1 MKTRHTFALQA
12 RMLLWIGAAVSIGL
26 AATITL
32 AVYLVTKI
40 AREGAINTALT
51 ESNAM
56 AELVAGQLN
65 EPVDTARSLAST
77 FEAVISSGEMPS
89 RTLAQSLLAQTL
101 AKNPQILGVWTCW
114 EPNAYDNRDA
124 QWANQEG
131 HDATGRLIAHY
142 FRQGTTVVAEP
153 LRDYATPGAGDYYLV
168 PRDAAKEVLLEP
180 TPFKIGGLEVLKT
193 TIVVPIL
200 DKGKVA
206 GVVGIDFTLQSLSQL
221 LAKQK
226 ISHNGYAALVSNH
239 LRFVY
244 HATADR
250 IGKGITDVDR
260 WLEPFIPKIKAGE
273 PFVTESYSYT
283 RQTTAMRIGAPVR
296 IGQTGAPWLMLITWP
311 ADEVMAS
318 VYQLRNLTLLV
329 GVGVLLLVLAI
340 VWVLARSIARPI
352 HDVADNLKIGAEQ
365 VTAAAASI
373 REASATVAGGASSQ
387 AASVEETSASCEELN
402 GMTQRNV
409 EHAQR
414 AHALAQK
421 TQQAADQGMTE
432 MKTMLGAM
440 HEIQASSANIAKIIK
455 TIDEIAFQTNI
466 LALNAAVEAA
476 RAGEAGAGFAVV
488 ADEVRSLAQ
497 RAATAARE
505 TASQIEDAIAR
516 SHHGGEICERVAA
529 SFAQIDEHA
538 RQVNALV
545 GEISTGAGEQT
556 RGIAHI
562 STAMVHI
569 ETSVQTAAAQ
579 TEETAT
585 AAEELNAQARV
596 LHDNVAVLFAL
607 IGNVR
612 SVAQNAEGEPSPDYT
627 PEPAAEEPPA
637 EEPEP
642 TPDPAASDASPSLN

>member
-1 MKTRHTFALQA
+1 MKTSHSFALQA

-40 AREGAINTALT
+40 AREGAINTALN

-65 EPVDTARSLAST
+65 QPVDTARSLASS
-77 FEAVISSGEMPS
+77 FEAIISSGEMPS

-101 AKNPQILGVWTCW
+101 TKNTQILGVWTCW

-131 HDATGRLIAHY
+131 HDATGRLVAHY
-142 FRQGTTVVAEP
+142 FRQGTTVVSEP

-168 PRDAAKEVLLEP
+168 PRDAAREVLLEP
-180 TPFKIGGLEVLKT
+180 TPIKVGDNEVLKT
-193 TIVVPIL
+193 TIVIPIL

-206 GVVGIDFTLQSLSQL
+206 GVVGLDFTLQNLSEL

-226 ISHNGYAALVSNH
+226 ISHGGYAALISNQ

-244 HATADR
+244 HATTER
-250 IGKGITDVDR
+250 IGKGINDVDR
-260 WLEPFIPKIKAGE
+260 WIEPFIPKIKAGE

-283 RQTTAMRIGAPVR
+283 SKTTAMRIGAPVR

-311 ADEVMAS
+311 TGEVMAS
-318 VYQLRNLTLLV
+318 VNQLRNLTLLV
-329 GVGVLLLVLAI
+329 GAGVLLLVLGV
-340 VWVLARSIARPI
+340 VWTLARSIARPI

-373 REASATVAGGASSQ
+373 SEASATVAGGASAQ
-387 AASVEETSASCEELN
+387 AASVEETSSSCEELTS
-402 GMTQRNV
+402 MTKRNV
-409 EHAQR
+409 EHAER

-421 TQQAADQGMTE
+421 TQQAADQGRTE
-432 MKTMLGAM
+432 METMLGAM
-440 HEIQASSANIAKIIK
+440 HEIQASSASIAKIIK

-488 ADEVRSLAQ
+488 ADEVRNLAQ

-505 TASQIEDAIAR
+505 TAAQIEDAIAR
-516 SHHGGEICERVAA
+516 TKHGGEICQRVAA

-556 RGIAHI
+556 RGIDHI
-562 STAMVHI
+562 SSAMGQI

-596 LHDNVAVLFAL
+596 LHNNVAVLFAL

-612 SVAQNAEGEPSPDYT
+612 SPARPADDRSPADYSS
-627 PEPAAEEPPA
+627 EFAAEESTA
-637 EEPEP
+637 E
-642 TPDPAASDASPSLN
+642 DSASKPAAGAGGVSPSLN

>member
-1 MKTRHTFALQA
+1 MKNSHSFALQA
-12 RMLLWIGAAVSIGL
+12 RMLLWIGAAVSLGL
-26 AATITL
+26 VATITL
-32 AVYLVTKI
+32 AVYLVTRI
-40 AREGAINTALT
+40 AREGAINTALN

-65 EPVDTARSLAST
+65 EPVDTARSLASS
-77 FEAVISSGEMPS
+77 FEAIISSGEMPS

-101 AKNPQILGVWTCW
+101 TQNTQILGVWTCW

-142 FRQGTTVVAEP
+142 FRQGATVVSEP

-168 PRDAAKEVLLEP
+168 PRDAAREVLLEP
-180 TPFKIGGLEVLKT
+180 SPFKVGDKEVLKT
-193 TIVVPIL
+193 TIVIPIM

-206 GVVGIDFTLQSLSQL
+206 GAVGIDFTLQNLGEL

-226 ISHNGYAALVSNH
+226 ISHGGYAALVSNQ

-244 HATADR
+244 HASADH
-250 IGKGITDVDR
+250 IGKGISDVDH
-260 WLEPFIPKIKAGE
+260 WIDPFIPKIKAGE

-283 RQTTAMRIGAPVR
+283 SKTTAMRIGAPVR

-311 ADEVMAS
+311 AEEVMAS
-318 VYQLRNLTLLV
+318 VNSLRNLTLLV
-329 GVGVLLLVLAI
+329 GAGVLLLVLGV
-340 VWVLARSIARPI
+340 VWTLARSIARPI
-352 HDVADNLKIGAEQ
+352 HEVADNLKVGAEQ

-373 REASATVAGGASSQ
+373 SEASATVAGGASAQ
-387 AASVEETSASCEELN
+387 AASVEETSSSCEELTS
-402 GMTQRNV
+402 MTKRNV
-409 EHAQR
+409 EHAER

-421 TQQAADQGMTE
+421 TQQAAEQGRTE
-432 MKTMLGAM
+432 METMLGAM
-440 HEIQASSANIAKIIK
+440 HEIQASSASIAKIIK

-488 ADEVRSLAQ
+488 ADEVRNLAQ

-505 TASQIEDAIAR
+505 TAAQIEDAIAR
-516 SHHGGEICERVAA
+516 TKHGGEICQRVAA

-545 GEISTGAGEQT
+545 GEITSGAGEQT
-556 RGIAHI
+556 RGIDHI
-562 STAMVHI
+562 SSAMGQI

-612 SVAQNAEGEPSPDYT
+612 STARNADNESSADYSSDFAAQESTAEG
-627 PEPAAEEPPA
+627 PASKPV
-637 EEPEP
+637 
-642 TPDPAASDASPSLN
+642 TTASDASPSLN

>member
-1 MKTRHTFALQA
+1 MKTSHTFALQS

-26 AATITL
+26 AAIIIVT
-32 AVYLVTKI
+32 VYLVTRI
-40 AREGAINTALT
+40 AREGAINTAQN

-65 EPVDTARSLAST
+65 EPIDTARSLAST
-77 FEAVISSGEMPS
+77 FEAIISSGEMPS

-101 AKNPQILGVWTCW
+101 AKDANILGVWTCW

-142 FRQGTTVVAEP
+142 FRQGSTVVAEP

-168 PRDAAKEVLLEP
+168 PRNAAREVLLEP
-180 TPFKIGGLEVLKT
+180 TPFKVGNQDVLKT

-206 GVVGIDFTLQSLSQL
+206 GVVGIDFTLQNLSQL
-221 LAKQK
+221 LARQK
-226 ISHNGYAALVSNH
+226 ISHNGYAALVSNQM
-239 LRFVY
+239 RFVY
-244 HATADR
+244 HASADH
-250 IGKGITDVDR
+250 IGKGISDVDR
-260 WLEPFIPKIKAGE
+260 WIEPFIPKIKAGE

-283 RQTTAMRIGAPVR
+283 SKTTAMRIGAPVR
-296 IGQTGAPWLMLITWP
+296 IGQSGAPWLMLITWP
-311 ADEVMAS
+311 VDEVMAN
-318 VYQLRNLTLLV
+318 VYRLRNFTLLV
-329 GVGVLLLVLAI
+329 GVGVLLLVLGV
-340 VWVLARSIARPI
+340 VWSLARSIARPI
-352 HDVADNLKIGAEQ
+352 HAVADNLKIGAGQ

-402 GMTQRNV
+402 SMTQRNV

-421 TQQAADQGMTE
+421 TQQAADQGRTE
-432 MKTMLGAM
+432 METMIGAM
-440 HEIQASSANIAKIIK
+440 QEIQASSASIAKIIK

-505 TASQIEDAIAR
+505 TASQIDDAISR
-516 SHHGGEICERVAA
+516 TRNGGEVCQRVAA

-556 RGIAHI
+556 RGIEHI
-562 STAMVHI
+562 STAMTHI
-569 ETSVQTAAAQ
+569 EKSVQSAAAQ

-596 LHDNVAVLFAL
+596 LHDNVAVLFEL

-612 SVAQNAEGEPSPDYT
+612 SAAQNAESESPADYAPEST
-627 PEPAAEEPPA
+627 AEEPAADGSPA
-637 EEPEP
+637 G
-642 TPDPAASDASPSLN
+642 DASPSLN